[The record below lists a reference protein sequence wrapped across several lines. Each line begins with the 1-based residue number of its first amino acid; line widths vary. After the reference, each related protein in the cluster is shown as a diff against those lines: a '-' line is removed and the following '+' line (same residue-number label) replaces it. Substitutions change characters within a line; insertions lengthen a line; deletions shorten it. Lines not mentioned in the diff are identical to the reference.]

1 MLGVGLTF
9 TFTVLEANPGQ
20 PDKFPAKLYVVLIVG
35 VTIIEFVSAPLL
47 QV

>member
-35 VTIIEFVSAPLL
+35 VTMIEFVSAPLL